1 MFYMMYLAMSYILM
15 RLDAAISRQGKRVL
29 ALVDKEGKVR
39 DRAYTARRRGEKAEQ
54 AALEL
59 AASIE
64 KMGHQ
69 IAESGRARQGELL
82 RKATAIDLERK
93 GVIHMQSHMAQMR
106 NSVVYSKNLAKAS
119 SPMALRLDRIKSNLK
134 FWEK

>member
-29 ALVDKEGKVR
+29 SLVDKEGKVR
-39 DRAYTARRRGEKAEQ
+39 DRAHAARKRGEKAQQ
-54 AALEL
+54 AAMEL

-64 KMGHQ
+64 KMGNQ
-69 IAESGRARQGELL
+69 VAENGLARQGELL
-82 RKATAIDLERK
+82 RKANAIDLERK
-93 GVIHMQSHMAQMR
+93 GVIHMQNHMAQMR
-106 NSVVYSKNLAKAS
+106 NSVVDSKNLAKSS

>member
-1 MFYMMYLAMSYILM
+1 MFYMMYLAMTYVLM

-29 ALVDKEGKVR
+29 SLVDKEGKVR
-39 DRAYTARRRGEKAEQ
+39 DRAHAARIRGEKAER

-64 KMGHQ
+64 KMGKQ
-69 IAESGRARQGELL
+69 VAESGLARQGELL
-82 RKATAIDLERK
+82 RKANALDLERK
-93 GVIHMQSHMAQMR
+93 GVIHMQNRMAQIR
-106 NSVVYSKNLAKAS
+106 NSVVDSKNLAKAS